1 MQLIMI
7 WMLMQAVLKVI
18 MNRKAVMNRNLLW
31 ASYDDTFG
39 LEF

>member
-1 MQLIMI
+1 
-7 WMLMQAVLKVI
+7 MLMQAVLKVI

-31 ASYDDTFG
+31 ASYGDTFG